1 MRFRTVAV
9 LAGVALAVTFVAA
22 GVVTENALRPGRRP
36 LSESDRSTVAA
47 SLLAYDALLRD
58 VEISAT
64 DGATLRAWDVRPSK
78 FNNNVVILFHG
89 VSDNRLGMLSYAELF
104 LRHGYEVILPDAR
117 AHGLSGGDIVSYGL
131 RESSDIS
138 RWVDWLHAERQP
150 SCIYGFAESMGA
162 GTLLQSLRYESRFCA
177 VVAESPFSTFREVA
191 YDRFGQFFHGGDWIG
206 RILLRPIVEA
216 SFYYAKW
223 KYKLD
228 LRPISPE
235 QAVSV
240 TNVPVFLIHGSV
252 DGNIPVHHS
261 RSIAARNHAV
271 ILWEVPKADHCGA
284 LNIAPAEFEQR
295 TVDWF
300 DHHDRRASMLADR
313 RKTASEKL

>member
-9 LAGVALAVTFVAA
+9 LAGVAPAVTLVAA
-22 GVVTENALRPGRRP
+22 GVVTENALRPARRP
-36 LSESDRSTVAA
+36 LSESDRSVAA
-47 SLLAYDALLRD
+47 GSFHAYDALLRD

-78 FNNNVVILFHG
+78 FNSKAIILFHG
-89 VSDNRLGMLSYAELF
+89 VGDNRLGMLSYAELF
-104 LRHGYEVILPDAR
+104 LRHGYEVVLPDAR

-150 SCIYGFAESMGA
+150 FCIYGFAESMGA
-162 GTLLQSLRYESRFCA
+162 GTLLQSLHSESRFCA
-177 VVAESPFSTFREVA
+177 VVAESPFSTFREIA

-206 RILLRPIVEA
+206 RIPLRPIVEA

-228 LRPISPE
+228 LRTISPE
-235 QAVSV
+235 RAVVS
-240 TNVPVFLIHGSV
+240 TTVPILLIHGFA
-252 DGNIPVHHS
+252 DGNIPIHHS
-261 RSIAARNHAV
+261 RSIAAHNNAV
-271 ILWEVPKADHCGA
+271 VLWEVPNADHCGA
-284 LNIAPAEFEQR
+284 FSVAPVEFEQR
-295 TVDWF
+295 TVDFF
-300 DHHDRRASMLADR
+300 DHHDRRASMLADGLQ
-313 RKTASEKL
+313 TASEKL